1 MSEKPE
7 TVTDVLRRMECA
19 AKEYLTG
26 MGYPMTPIRFKCFC
40 NELAAAVELEAVAR
54 SCPVG
59 ASTPGPAP
67 VGNAAKM
74 RAALERILEGITID
88 GNRATLHIPIAEI
101 GSIAETALATPVR
114 NCDRFRNA
122 DEALGHFINEFYD
135 ASDHE
140 WGCDRAPRVH
150 AFRWLFD
157 MAREKQPS
165 GAAKKLE
172 GLAEELRS
180 ATIDWDGTRIQL
192 RGQAVQA
199 FASRLADIARELSGN
214 PEQLA
219 NTAAMREALEHII
232 ENEGKIFKADLT
244 NGEYDCFSEM
254 VEKAR
259 RALSVPLRNC
269 DLYTSP
275 HAAWLAWQAKCAEA
289 IPASGPRFAE
299 WLLSPADPAK
309 PAETKEDAV

>member
-59 ASTPGPAP
+59 AGAP
-67 VGNAAKM
+67 ESALDGHVAKM
-74 RAALERILEGITID
+74 RAALEDIAA
-88 GNRATLHIPIAEI
+88 RAAVGGEFDPPAYLDEI
-101 GSIAETALATPVR
+101 RGLAETALATPVR